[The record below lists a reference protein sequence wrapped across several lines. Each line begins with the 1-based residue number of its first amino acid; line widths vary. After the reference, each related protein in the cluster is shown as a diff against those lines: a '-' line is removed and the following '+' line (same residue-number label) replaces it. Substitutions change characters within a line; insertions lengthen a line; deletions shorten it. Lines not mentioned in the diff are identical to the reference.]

1 MLNQS
6 WETDNIIL
14 EQKGQNQHIKERYIR
29 KLALSQNNIVKVKR
43 KADLRAHAK
52 DTEEELRK
60 RRLEKSLFL
69 ALDWQKD
76 LVEQHY

>member
-1 MLNQS
+1 
-6 WETDNIIL
+6 
-14 EQKGQNQHIKERYIR
+14 
-29 KLALSQNNIVKVKR
+29 VKVKR

-76 LVEQHY
+76 LVEQHC